1 MSSGYSDFVV
11 FELLAMVAV
20 MFLGFPLVMLVSG
33 IVNRLRHVKP
43 KKDRTPHRRVKP
55 EPSTEDQDEEED
67 EFPVWEF

>member
-33 IVNRLRHVKP
+33 IVNRYRHVKP
-43 KKDRTPHRRVKP
+43 PKTRTQHRPYPNRRLD
-55 EPSTEDQDEEED
+55 EDQEDEEETD
-67 EFPVWEF
+67 FAIFT